1 MKPKLSAFAAPASV
15 LLLTLLLVTASS
27 AQVATDT
34 NNSTNIAGT
43 WTVLWTSQIVPPFLA
58 TIQFSSDGNLIT
70 TETDTFAVS
79 MGVWKRVDGHTY
91 ALSIDSY
98 YFPAFGQ
105 PYAGTFKS
113 NAKVTLTPNSETLS
127 GKFHLDFYDT
137 NGVLQFSDDG
147 PLTGTRNHVRP
158 MP

>member
-1 MKPKLSAFAAPASV
+1 V
-15 LLLTLLLVTASS
+15 TLLLVAAAPAQAQNSS
-27 AQVATDT
+27 INT

-70 TETDTFAVS
+70 TETDAFAVS

-98 YFPAFGQ
+98 AFSAFGQ
-105 PYAGTFKS
+105 PYTGTFKS
-113 NAKVTLTPNSETLS
+113 NAKLTLTPNSETLS

-137 NGVLQFSDDG
+137 NAVLQFSDDG
-147 PLTGTRNHVRP
+147 PITGSRNHVRP

>member
-1 MKPKLSAFAAPASV
+1 M
-15 LLLTLLLVTASS
+15 
-27 AQVATDT
+27 
-34 NNSTNIAGT
+34 
-43 WTVLWTSQIVPPFLA
+43 PPFLL

-70 TETDTFAVS
+70 TETDEFAVS
-79 MGVWKRVDGHTY
+79 MGVWQRVNGHTF
-91 ALSIDSY
+91 ALSIDQY
-98 YFPAFGQ
+98 AFNAFGQ
-105 PYAGTFKS
+105 PYTGTFKT

-147 PLTGTRNHVRP
+147 PLTGSRNHVRP

>member
-1 MKPKLSAFAAPASV
+1 M
-15 LLLTLLLVTASS
+15 
-27 AQVATDT
+27 
-34 NNSTNIAGT
+34 
-43 WTVLWTSQIVPPFLA
+43 TSQVVPPFLL

-70 TETDTFAVS
+70 TETDEFAVS
-79 MGVWKRVDGHTY
+79 MGVWNRVDGHTY
-91 ALSIDSY
+91 ALSIDSL
-98 YFPAFGQ
+98 AFNALGQ
-105 PYAGTFKS
+105 PYVGTFKT

-147 PLTGTRNHVRP
+147 PLTGSRNHVRP